1 MCGLRAK
8 EVVQVVMLVSERVC
22 GDAWVAWVGRSSC
35 GEDLECSIVVSYV
48 DVSSDWEFDVM
59 ARFQVVE
66 IVE

>member
-48 DVSSDWEFDVM
+48 DVSSD
-59 ARFQVVE
+59 
-66 IVE
+66 